1 VDCVP
6 DGELVVWNGARLD
19 FDALHQRMVNTV
31 ATVRRRLAP
40 AGPASLVVF
49 DVLAVD
55 SVDVRP
61 MRWTDRRT
69 RLEEAL
75 SGLVGV

>member
-1 VDCVP
+1 
-6 DGELVVWNGARLD
+6 
-19 FDALHQRMVNTV
+19 V